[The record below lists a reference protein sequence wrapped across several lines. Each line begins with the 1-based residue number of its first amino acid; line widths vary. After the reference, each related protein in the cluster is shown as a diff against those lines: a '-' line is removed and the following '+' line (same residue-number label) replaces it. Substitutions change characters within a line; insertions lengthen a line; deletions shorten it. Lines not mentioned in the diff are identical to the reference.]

1 MKIWNSNINPEVKD
15 KSEMKDSK
23 AEELEARGLY
33 RRAAQRWLEVM
44 LMSHDRND
52 QDKARQKHNECV
64 RKSKR
69 PPHRLDNLSGLSEA
83 AQQMQIRMG
92 LNLKAGRDFN
102 EPRVSR
108 KKSD

>member
-52 QDKARQKHNECV
+52 QDKARQKHNE
-64 RKSKR
+64 RGGSTNANTNGSQFKGWKR
-69 PPHRLDNLSGLSEA
+69 LQRA
-83 AQQMQIRMG
+83 
-92 LNLKAGRDFN
+92 
-102 EPRVSR
+102 PRFP
-108 KKSD
+108 KKI